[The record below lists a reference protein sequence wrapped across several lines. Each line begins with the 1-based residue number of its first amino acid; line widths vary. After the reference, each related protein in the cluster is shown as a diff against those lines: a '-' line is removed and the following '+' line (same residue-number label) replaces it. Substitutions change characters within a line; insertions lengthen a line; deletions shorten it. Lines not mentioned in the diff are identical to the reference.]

1 MDGKSV
7 ATRQKITLW
16 LRFARIKGQFAWRDL
31 VSQAP
36 ALDHAGFAHAGQHK
50 K

>member
-1 MDGKSV
+1 MNGKSV

-16 LRFARIKGQFAWRDL
+16 LRFTRIKGQFVRPEL
-31 VSQAP
+31 GHRP
-36 ALDHAGFAHAGQHK
+36 RITRALGLHK